1 MEKSYRSQ
9 PLQILHSPVQCPLL
23 RQWQLNYAP
32 AILLMPNVP
41 RSVPDFLLLQK
52 CHFPFSLLPLL
63 GLAGFPLQSPA
74 ARHGLL
80 GLEPKPL
87 SGVLKASNVKKW
99 ILSHCPQSRTRNHLC
114 VIKGQLTVQ
123 CHRGIWFWLISST
136 ASCVHSEYGQF
147 YIRLGLSQKRQVQ
160 EHVFFSLSPFEDSAE
175 GILFCI
181 EFELH
186 FLDTYFK
193 SKS

>member
-87 SGVLKASNVKKW
+87 SGVLKASNVKEW
-99 ILSHCPQSRTRNHLC
+99 ILSHCPQSRTQTASALSRGSL
-114 VIKGQLTVQ
+114 Q
-123 CHRGIWFWLISST
+123 CNASEASDFDSYPIEPAVSTQSMGSST
-136 ASCVHSEYGQF
+136 SDLDFHRRGKCRNMFFPLCLHSRTLLKVF
-147 YIRLGLSQKRQVQ
+147 YFV
-160 EHVFFSLSPFEDSAE
+160 
-175 GILFCI
+175 
-181 EFELH
+181 
-186 FLDTYFK
+186 
-193 SKS
+193 